1 MPETGI
7 SSESGARGFP
17 RLSRLALLGI
27 GLAAL
32 PVYFGWTAFARS
44 QGMGPDAFRLPLFA
58 AIAWG
63 VVFTF
68 LSWRR
73 LDEGGKEAIK
83 FAFCWGAGP
92 GMMIAAT
99 AALAVMLW
107 PQPVGDAVSEAVKG
121 YVAAR
126 EPAPGAW
133 RPETMGF
140 FLGIAFVIIVQQMLF
155 FWVWVGWWAK
165 RRLGPQ

>member
-1 MPETGI
+1 MAKAGISRETGD
-7 SSESGARGFP
+7 GMP

-27 GLAAL
+27 GAAAV
-32 PVYFGWTAFARS
+32 PVLLGWTLYARA
-44 QGMGPDAFRLPLFA
+44 QGLGPDAVRLPVIA
-58 AIAWG
+58 AILWG
-63 VVFTF
+63 VTFTF

-92 GMMIAAT
+92 GMMFAAIAG
-99 AALAVMLW
+99 LVVMMW
-107 PQPVGDAVSEAVKG
+107 PQPVGDAVADAVKS

-126 EPAPGAW
+126 EPSPGAW
-133 RPETMGF
+133 RTEAMGF
-140 FLGIAFVIIVQQMLF
+140 FLGLAFAIGIQQMLF
-155 FWVWVGWWAK
+155 VWVWVGWWIR

>member
-1 MPETGI
+1 MAKTEI
-7 SSESGARGFP
+7 SRVSGGAPGFG
-17 RLSRLALLGI
+17 RLALLGI

-32 PVYFGWTAFARS
+32 PVYFGWVLFARS
-44 QGMGPDAFRLPLFA
+44 QGMGGDAIRLPLFA
-58 AIAWG
+58 AIVWG

-68 LSWRR
+68 LSWRK

-99 AALAVMLW
+99 GAIAMVLW
-107 PQPVGDAVSEAVKG
+107 PQPVGDAVAEAVKG

-126 EPAPGAW
+126 EPEPGAW
-133 RPETMGF
+133 RPESMGF
-140 FLGIAFVIIVQQMLF
+140 FLGVAFAIIVQQALF
-155 FWVWVGWWAK
+155 FWVWVAWWLR